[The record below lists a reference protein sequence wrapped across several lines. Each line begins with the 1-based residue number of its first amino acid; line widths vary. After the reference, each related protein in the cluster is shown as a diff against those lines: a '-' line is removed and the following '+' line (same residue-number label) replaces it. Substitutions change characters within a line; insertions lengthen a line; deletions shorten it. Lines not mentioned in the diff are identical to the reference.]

1 MGHTPYHSDKHGR
14 STGMEQYLILFFTRY
29 ACRHIPGY
37 MKILFYACR
46 HILRLYEEARTF
58 IAVVRPCSICG
69 DCNR

>member
-1 MGHTPYHSDKHGR
+1 MGHMPYHSDKHGR
-14 STGMEQYLILFFTRY
+14 STGMEQYLILFFTR
-29 ACRHIPGY
+29 
-37 MKILFYACR
+37 YACR